1 MNKILPY
8 YSLLSIV
15 FLIGCLQAFFVG
27 IPKTMKHHP
36 IVSHLLEKPEDSA
49 LLLVKNGKI
58 VIDRNSE
65 TQLPLASL
73 SKIVIGLVFAEQV
86 AEDIIEP
93 EQKINLERL
102 ERFYV
107 DDENY
112 QTWRKT
118 GLAEGWIKEE
128 QVALKYVAQGAV
140 RFSANTNADFLMEH
154 LGLSSINNWL
164 QEKGLATHEAI
175 FPFTASAI
183 VCHNLEKTPKKIFLD
198 QMDTISTAAY
208 TQKVLSVQEKLASGT
223 DPFAKSLTQQK
234 INDQKA
240 IKIWSDHFMRATAL
254 DYGKLTQLLLD
265 KKAMSKALQQQIS
278 FLFEEW
284 AFAENPG
291 LDQQFS
297 SIGYKGGSTGYLLN
311 TILYMEDLD
320 GNQVQVVLLM
330 NELSPKKHRMI
341 GKLFSGFVFDLAT
354 NDVFARNIQQVLAKS
369 D

>member
-27 IPKTMKHHP
+27 IPKTLKHHP
-36 IVSHLLEKPEDSA
+36 VVSHLLEKPEDSA
-49 LLLVKNGKI
+49 LLLIKNGEV
-58 VIDRNSE
+58 VIGRNIE

-73 SKIVIGLVFAEQV
+73 SKIVLGLVFAEQV
-86 AEDIIEP
+86 AKDLIEP
-93 EQKINLERL
+93 ETKIPLKSL

-112 QTWRKT
+112 QAWKKR
-118 GLAEGWIKEE
+118 GLEEEWIKEE
-128 QVALKYVAQGAV
+128 QVALKHIAQGAV
-140 RFSANTNADFLMEH
+140 RFSANTNADFLMAH
-154 LGLSSINNWL
+154 LGLTSINKWL
-164 QEKGLATHEAI
+164 QDKGLSTHEAI
-175 FPFTASAI
+175 FPFGASAI
-183 VCHNLEKTPKKIFLD
+183 VCHNLEKTPKKIFLA

-208 TQKVLSVQEKLASGT
+208 TQKVLSVHEKLASGT
-223 DPFAKSLTQQK
+223 GLFAKPLEKQK
-234 INDQKA
+234 INDPTA

-254 DYGKLTQLLLD
+254 DYGKLTQLLLN
-265 KKAMSKALQQQIS
+265 KKALDEELNQQIS

-311 TILYMEDLD
+311 STLYLEDHQ
-320 GNQVQVVLLM
+320 GNQAQVVLLM
-330 NELSPKKHRMI
+330 NELSPKKHKMVS
-341 GKLFSGFVFDLAT
+341 KLFSGFVFDLAT
-354 NDVFARNIQQVLAKS
+354 NDAFVKNIQQVLATG